1 MNSANGGG
9 AISAKQFHR
18 DCIKE
23 AHISAVENLK
33 LLGFDAK
40 EIELAFKEESNK
52 RRSDIYEGYS
62 SHVRKH
68 LVLGKEKAQLPAEFT
83 RARRT

>member
-1 MNSANGGG
+1 MKIG
-9 AISAKQFHR
+9 AF
-18 DCIKE
+18 
-23 AHISAVENLK
+23 VVLYYNLNLVICSLQK